1 MRERSSMRKQE
12 NEVKDQTIIDS
23 IIRNADVCRLAMC
36 SDDEPYIVPM
46 CFGRDGDSIYFHCAK
61 EGKKMDMI
69 RKNNKV
75 CFELEGGANIA
86 RASIP
91 CKWSI
96 DYISV
101 IGFGIASIVDDALE
115 KRRAL
120 STIMDHY
127 GGKGPYEYSENALD
141 NAAIIKVEIRN
152 VSCKKSN

>member
-1 MRERSSMRKQE
+1 MRRQE
-12 NEVKDQTIIDS
+12 NEVKDRETVDS

-36 SDDEPYIVPM
+36 SEDEPYIVPM

-61 EGKKMDMI
+61 EGKKMDII
-69 RKNNKV
+69 RKNSRV

-101 IGFGIASIVDDALE
+101 IGLGRASIVEDVEE
-115 KRRAL
+115 KKRAL
-120 STIMDHY
+120 TIIL
-127 GGKGPYEYSENALD
+127 E
-141 NAAIIKVEIRN
+141 
-152 VSCKKSN
+152 